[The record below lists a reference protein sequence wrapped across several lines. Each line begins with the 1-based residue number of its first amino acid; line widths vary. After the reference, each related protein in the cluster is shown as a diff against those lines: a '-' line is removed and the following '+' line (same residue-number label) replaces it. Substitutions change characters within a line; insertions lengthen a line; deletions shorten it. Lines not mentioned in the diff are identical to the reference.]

1 MMARWNLDDLDLTQL
16 DAPVTLIVGDKDGM
30 VPPEDATRVEARL
43 PHGRVVTLPGLGH
56 LAHEEEPEMVARLI
70 EDAMIT
76 DRPERGQPMTL
87 ADCA

>member
-1 MMARWNLDDLDLTQL
+1 M
-16 DAPVTLIVGDKDGM
+16 
-30 VPPEDATRVEARL
+30 
-43 PHGRVVTLPGLGH
+43 LPGLGH
-56 LAHEEEPEMVARLI
+56 LAHEEEPAKVARLI